1 MGNSPTAGL
10 IVEAVLLLGAA
21 GELSLDPATGGLWP
35 LGLVVAL
42 LLISHRYAPFRLL
55 AILSCAGGIIWFHDA
70 LRQILLTIVEFLPF
84 VWLSSAACLMYVG
97 VALLTL
103 LKGEALASLLPGLS
117 DHHTS
122 NFFFLVIVWIFL
134 LLRTSWIDAR
144 HKWRAVTLSILVLV
158 LMHIVMVIGHRDG
171 ALPEHL
177 WANPL
182 WRTIAAALVALPFGS
197 IPKRASSSLPLRHT
211 MTAMV
216 GGMAAAMLLLVG
228 FRTPVTRVIFDDSH
242 GPWERTD
249 VAYTSGEWGRDTVY
263 NYRLLFE
270 AQKQLGITAER
281 VSKGED
287 LALSLRGARAN
298 TVLVLKTPMQEY
310 SPITRQVI
318 QDWIAQGGLAVAI
331 ADHTDLFGMTQR
343 LNHLVSSAG
352 VRFDATAV
360 FDAAGGLTRPVT
372 RGVDVLL
379 GASQSL
385 GQPLLFQTGT
395 SLTVEGISGLS
406 LFHYGLS
413 YAEPADYTRPN
424 HFGSLQPQIKIAYR
438 NHAAEWF
445 VPISFYGGGWLLV
458 GDSTPWSNFSFAMP
472 GYLQWWKGLMAV
484 AEFRA
489 AWTMV
494 NWGTACLAVLLVLLA
509 IWSSAAVQML
519 VLVTISMII
528 TVGVATYRGALTVPD
543 VSNVTWQQGNT
554 AVVEFLKGMQPA
566 GSLNYSH
573 LFAALPRWHRI
584 PRLSPIAK
592 PPQDHREAFL
602 LHPNGAQFD
611 PDGWAEYVRAGGHLI
626 LVDDPWNAGL
636 TESRRLLAA
645 LDIQLQLSTRSA
657 LRSLEMAPT
666 AMAVWERVPEVHLEP
681 LRPTA
686 ILRGRLSQWHRF
698 EIGKGKLDVNLNGFG
713 LSDLSIGDIW
723 GGKIPGVYASD
734 VHSELATILGGES
747 PAALASLTLPFLSVP
762 SQIEYSLA
770 FADGKSETN
779 VLESN
784 CMVPPTSRSAAELLW
799 CNTAE
804 WLAGKQSGPWI
815 MVAPGQWRTQYPV
828 RLANGQEYM
837 GQIVANAETWTLTE
851 WVHDGM
857 WGDDTTHRVIFRAVA
872 K

>member
-310 SPITRQVI
+310 SPIIRGRSSKT
-318 QDWIAQGGLAVAI
+318 GL
-331 ADHTDLFGMTQR
+331 H
-343 LNHLVSSAG
+343 
-352 VRFDATAV
+352 
-360 FDAAGGLTRPVT
+360 
-372 RGVDVLL
+372 
-379 GASQSL
+379 
-385 GQPLLFQTGT
+385 
-395 SLTVEGISGLS
+395 
-406 LFHYGLS
+406 
-413 YAEPADYTRPN
+413 
-424 HFGSLQPQIKIAYR
+424 
-438 NHAAEWF
+438 
-445 VPISFYGGGWLLV
+445 
-458 GDSTPWSNFSFAMP
+458 
-472 GYLQWWKGLMAV
+472 
-484 AEFRA
+484 RA
-489 AWTMV
+489 AW
-494 NWGTACLAVLLVLLA
+494 
-509 IWSSAAVQML
+509 
-519 VLVTISMII
+519 
-528 TVGVATYRGALTVPD
+528 R
-543 VSNVTWQQGNT
+543 
-554 AVVEFLKGMQPA
+554 
-566 GSLNYSH
+566 
-573 LFAALPRWHRI
+573 
-584 PRLSPIAK
+584 
-592 PPQDHREAFL
+592 
-602 LHPNGAQFD
+602 
-611 PDGWAEYVRAGGHLI
+611 
-626 LVDDPWNAGL
+626 
-636 TESRRLLAA
+636 
-645 LDIQLQLSTRSA
+645 
-657 LRSLEMAPT
+657 LRSLT
-666 AMAVWERVPEVHLEP
+666 
-681 LRPTA
+681 
-686 ILRGRLSQWHRF
+686 
-698 EIGKGKLDVNLNGFG
+698 
-713 LSDLSIGDIW
+713 
-723 GGKIPGVYASD
+723 
-734 VHSELATILGGES
+734 
-747 PAALASLTLPFLSVP
+747 
-762 SQIEYSLA
+762 
-770 FADGKSETN
+770 
-779 VLESN
+779 
-784 CMVPPTSRSAAELLW
+784 
-799 CNTAE
+799 
-804 WLAGKQSGPWI
+804 
-815 MVAPGQWRTQYPV
+815 
-828 RLANGQEYM
+828 
-837 GQIVANAETWTLTE
+837 TLTCL
-851 WVHDGM
+851 
-857 WGDDTTHRVIFRAVA
+857 A
-872 K
+872 